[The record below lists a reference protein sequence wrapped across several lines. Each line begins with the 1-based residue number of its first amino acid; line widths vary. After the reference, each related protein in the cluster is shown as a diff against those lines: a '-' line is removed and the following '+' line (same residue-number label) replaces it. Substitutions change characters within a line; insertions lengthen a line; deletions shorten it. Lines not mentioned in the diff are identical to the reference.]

1 MSMGSK
7 KEKLIQSV
15 AAMEEA
21 DYSKEPKLGDIYRR
35 LLRNR
40 DEFSTVLNRNM
51 DAVMKISSLDLA
63 LEQYIDNLT
72 QLSTNMASSSEIIH
86 QTAVETTKATSQ
98 VAERHEE
105 LTNTIIELSEES
117 TDIYSKIDEGQKELT
132 SIKELSENT
141 IAMSQNMQKDMDELS
156 NVITHINEVISG
168 INAISRQTNML
179 ALNASIEAARAGE
192 AGKGFAVVAE
202 EIRKLAEQTQHLTS
216 SMGEFVEGIR
226 NASEKST
233 DSTKNTIEA
242 LGSMKDKI
250 ENVWQINEDNQQNVL
265 KINDSITLLADTS
278 EQISDS
284 MMEMENAAGDIQS
297 QCEKM
302 KENTLDMHGV
312 IATLQDVTRPVTD
325 IETTLDDSTKTMGTM
340 SQDAFL
346 SLKKQE
352 YLGYIDSAI
361 TAHEKWLENLKQMVE
376 FRSVKPLQLDASKCG
391 FGHFYYAMPPYTPEM
406 AELWKGLEDKHKKF
420 HGYGAQV
427 RNALLEQDYETAEKV
442 CAEAEEYSKEL
453 LADLGQIKKLVAQ
466 SEH

>member
-1 MSMGSK
+1 MNMGSK

-21 DYSKEPKLGDIYRR
+21 DYSKEPKLGNIYRR

-40 DEFSTVLNRNM
+40 EEFSTVLNRNM

-63 LEQYIDNLT
+63 LEQYIENLS
-72 QLSTNMASSSEIIH
+72 QLSTNMSSSSETIH
-86 QTAVETTKATSQ
+86 QTAVETTKATGQ
-98 VAERHEE
+98 IAERYEE

-117 TDIYSKIDEGQKELT
+117 TDIYSKIDGGQKELT

-141 IAMSQNMQKDMDELS
+141 IVMSQNMQKDMDELS
-156 NVITHINEVISG
+156 NVITHINEVIGG
-168 INAISRQTNML
+168 INSISRRTNML

-202 EIRKLAEQTQHLTS
+202 EIRKLAEQTQQLTGN
-216 SMGEFVEGIR
+216 MGEFVERIR

-233 DSTKNTIEA
+233 DSTRSTIEA

-250 ENVWQINEDNQQNVL
+250 ENVWQINEDNRQNVL

-278 EQISDS
+278 EQISDT
-284 MMEMENAAGDIQS
+284 MTEMENAAGDIQN

-302 KENTLDMHGV
+302 KENAAGMNSV
-312 IATLQDVTRPVTD
+312 IATLQD
-325 IETTLDDSTKTMGTM
+325 
-340 SQDAFL
+340 AFM

-352 YLGYIDSAI
+352 YLGYIENAI

-376 FRSVKPLQLDASKCG
+376 SRSIAPLQLDASKCG
-391 FGHFYYAMPPYTPEM
+391 FGHFYYAMPPYIPEI
-406 AELWKGLEDKHKKF
+406 AELWKGLEEKHKNF
-420 HGYGAQV
+420 HACGAQV
-427 RNALLEQDYETAEKV
+427 REALLEQDYETAEKV
-442 CAEAEEYSKEL
+442 CAEAEEYSKDL
-453 LADLGQIKKLVAQ
+453 LADLTQIKKVIA
-466 SEH
+466 

>member
-1 MSMGSK
+1 MNMGSK

-21 DYSKEPKLGDIYRR
+21 DYSKEPKLGNIYRR

-51 DAVMKISSLDLA
+51 DAVMKISSMELA
-63 LEQYIDNLT
+63 LEQYIENLT
-72 QLSTNMASSSEIIH
+72 QLFTNMSSSSETIH

-98 VAERHEE
+98 VTERYEE

-117 TDIYSKIDEGQKELT
+117 TDIYSKIDGGQKELT

-168 INAISRQTNML
+168 INSISRRTNML

-192 AGKGFAVVAE
+192 AGKGF
-202 EIRKLAEQTQHLTS
+202 
-216 SMGEFVEGIR
+216 MGEFMERIR

-233 DSTKNTIEA
+233 DSTRSTIEA

-278 EQISDS
+278 EQISDT
-284 MMEMENAAGDIQS
+284 MMEMENAAGDIQN

-302 KENTLDMHGV
+302 KENAAGMNRV
-312 IATLQDVTRPVTD
+312 IATLQDATSPMTE
-325 IETTLDDSTKTMGTM
+325 IEATLDDSNRTMGAMT
-340 SQDAFL
+340 QDAFM

-352 YLGYIDSAI
+352 YLGYIENAI

-376 FRSVKPLQLDASKCG
+376 SRSIAPLQLDASKCG
-391 FGHFYYAMPPYTPEM
+391 FGHFYYAMPPYIPEI
-406 AELWKGLEDKHKKF
+406 AELWKGLEEKHKNF
-420 HGYGAQV
+420 HAYGAQV
-427 RNALLEQDYETAEKV
+427 REALLEQDYETAEKV
-442 CAEAEEYSKEL
+442 CAEAEEYSKDL
-453 LADLGQIKKLVAQ
+453 LADLTQIKKVIA
-466 SEH
+466 

>member
-1 MSMGSK
+1 MNMGSK

-21 DYSKEPKLGDIYRR
+21 DYSKEPKLGNIYRR

-51 DAVMKISSLDLA
+51 DAVMKISSMELA
-63 LEQYIDNLT
+63 LEQYIENLT
-72 QLSTNMASSSEIIH
+72 QLFTNMSSSSETIH

-98 VAERHEE
+98 VTERYEE

-117 TDIYSKIDEGQKELT
+117 TDIYSKIDGGQKELT

-168 INAISRQTNML
+168 INSISRRTNML

-192 AGKGFAVVAE
+192 AGKGF
-202 EIRKLAEQTQHLTS
+202 
-216 SMGEFVEGIR
+216 MGEFMERIR

-233 DSTKNTIEA
+233 DSTRSTIEA

-278 EQISDS
+278 EQISDT
-284 MMEMENAAGDIQS
+284 MMEMENAAGDIQN

-302 KENTLDMHGV
+302 KENAAGMNRV
-312 IATLQDVTRPVTD
+312 IATLQDATSPMTE
-325 IETTLDDSTKTMGTM
+325 IEATLDDSNRTMGAMT
-340 SQDAFL
+340 QDAFM

-352 YLGYIDSAI
+352 YLGYIENAI

-376 FRSVKPLQLDASKCG
+376 SRSIAPLQLDASKCG
-391 FGHFYYAMPPYTPEM
+391 FGHFYYAMPPYIPEI
-406 AELWKGLEDKHKKF
+406 AELWKGLEEKHKNF
-420 HGYGAQV
+420 HAYGAQV
-427 RNALLEQDYETAEKV
+427 REALLEQDYETAEKI
-442 CAEAEEYSKEL
+442 CAEAEEYSKDL
-453 LADLGQIKKLVAQ
+453 LADLTQIKKVIA
-466 SEH
+466 

>member
-1 MSMGSK
+1 MNMGSK

-21 DYSKEPKLGDIYRR
+21 DYSKEPKLGNIYRR

-51 DAVMKISSLDLA
+51 DAVMKISSMELA
-63 LEQYIDNLT
+63 LEQYIENLT
-72 QLSTNMASSSEIIH
+72 QLFTNMSSSSETIH

-98 VAERHEE
+98 VTERYEE

-117 TDIYSKIDEGQKELT
+117 TDIYSKIDGGQKELT

-168 INAISRQTNML
+168 INSISRRTNML
-179 ALNASIEAARAGE
+179 ALNASIEAARTGE
-192 AGKGFAVVAE
+192 AGKGF
-202 EIRKLAEQTQHLTS
+202 
-216 SMGEFVEGIR
+216 MGEFMERIR

-233 DSTKNTIEA
+233 DSTRSTIEA

-278 EQISDS
+278 EQISDT
-284 MMEMENAAGDIQS
+284 MMEMENAAGDIQN

-302 KENTLDMHGV
+302 KENAAGMNRV
-312 IATLQDVTRPVTD
+312 IATLQDATSPMTE
-325 IETTLDDSTKTMGTM
+325 IEATLDDSNRTMGAMT
-340 SQDAFL
+340 QDAFM

-352 YLGYIDSAI
+352 YLGYIENAI

-376 FRSVKPLQLDASKCG
+376 SRSIAPLQLDASKCG
-391 FGHFYYAMPPYTPEM
+391 FGHFYYAMPPYIPEI
-406 AELWKGLEDKHKKF
+406 AELWKGLEEKHKNF
-420 HGYGAQV
+420 HAYGVQV
-427 RNALLEQDYETAEKV
+427 REALLEQDYETAEKV
-442 CAEAEEYSKEL
+442 CAEAEEYSKDL
-453 LADLGQIKKLVAQ
+453 LADLTQIKKVIA
-466 SEH
+466 

>member
-1 MSMGSK
+1 MNMGSK

-21 DYSKEPKLGDIYRR
+21 DYSKEPKLGNIYRR

-51 DAVMKISSLDLA
+51 DAVMKISSMELA
-63 LEQYIDNLT
+63 LEQYIENLT
-72 QLSTNMASSSEIIH
+72 QLFTNMSSSSETIH

-98 VAERHEE
+98 VTERYEE

-117 TDIYSKIDEGQKELT
+117 TDIYSKIDGGQKELT

-168 INAISRQTNML
+168 INSISRRTNML

-192 AGKGFAVVAE
+192 AGKGF
-202 EIRKLAEQTQHLTS
+202 
-216 SMGEFVEGIR
+216 MGEFMERIR

-233 DSTKNTIEA
+233 DSTRSTIEA

-278 EQISDS
+278 EQISDT
-284 MMEMENAAGDIQS
+284 MMEMENAAGDIQN

-302 KENTLDMHGV
+302 KEN
-312 IATLQDVTRPVTD
+312 
-325 IETTLDDSTKTMGTM
+325 
-340 SQDAFL
+340 
-346 SLKKQE
+346 
-352 YLGYIDSAI
+352 
-361 TAHEKWLENLKQMVE
+361 AHVW
-376 FRSVKPLQLDASKCG
+376 
-391 FGHFYYAMPPYTPEM
+391 
-406 AELWKGLEDKHKKF
+406 
-420 HGYGAQV
+420 
-427 RNALLEQDYETAEKV
+427 
-442 CAEAEEYSKEL
+442 
-453 LADLGQIKKLVAQ
+453 
-466 SEH
+466 